1 MLFLENQE
9 SSQEVEP
16 VEIEEDENLKNIS
29 TDLKELIQF
38 LKDNKIES
46 DKIAEAEKQIQ
57 LEADNQQIELDEQKE
72 LIQTENEQE
81 LIDSEIEFRENLIQK
96 FDVSNSKLDEIIT
109 YNSNS
114 DGISEKIDSTNQ
126 KMDLIIE
133 NTEFTEKQQIN
144 EELSYY
150 SNLSLI
156 FIVFVCIP
164 VFVAFK
170 VIKPF
175 FNKFY

>member
-1 MLFLENQE
+1 MEPENNSFSE
-9 SSQEVEP
+9 S
-16 VEIEEDENLKNIS
+16 IS
-29 TDLKELIQF
+29 IDLKELIQF
-38 LKDNKIES
+38 LKDENLKEH
-46 DKIAEAEKQIQ
+46 EENELEKQIQ
-57 LEADNQQIELDEQKE
+57 IEADNQQKTLDEQKE
-72 LIQTENEQE
+72 NDLLQKELIQLEKEQE
-81 LIDSEIEFRENLIQK
+81 LIDSEIEFRDNLIQK
-96 FDVSNSKLDEIIT
+96 FDISNSKLDEIIT

-133 NTEFTEKQQIN
+133 NTKFTEKQQIN

-164 VFVAFK
+164 VFVAYK
-170 VIKPF
+170 TIKPF

>member
-1 MLFLENQE
+1 MEEEIVPLEPVSDEYFKVISEDLKVLINFMQQE
-9 SSQEVEP
+9 KQKEVE
-16 VEIEEDENLKNIS
+16 N
-29 TDLKELIQF
+29 
-38 LKDNKIES
+38 
-46 DKIAEAEKQIQ
+46 AEAEKI
-57 LEADNQQIELDEQKE
+57 LQIETEKQEKE
-72 LIQTENEQE
+72 LSEQNELEKNEQDRIALEQEQE
-81 LIDSEIEFRENLIQK
+81 LIDSENEFRDNLIQIM
-96 FDVSNSKLDEIIT
+96 DVSNSKLDEIIT
-109 YNSNS
+109 YNSKS
-114 DGISEKIDSTNQ
+114 DGFSGKIDSTNQ